1 MAHLPLVISH
11 RTQGGTMPE
20 NTLAGIEAALA
31 SRADGIE
38 IDVRATSDGVVVLH
52 HDATLERTTGD
63 PREVSAVTAAE
74 LRQQVRVQPLHEVRE
89 PQMVPTLAE
98 VLALIAGRAILVIE
112 IKQPHIHHQ
121 VAEAVRRARAEGW
134 CWIWTFDPR
143 TGIDCRRVLQEVP
156 VGLNTAPGVL
166 ERFGYPDEP
175 VNLCV
180 REGFAAVSWNHRV
193 VDEALVTSAQRR
205 GLATYCWTVDEVAD
219 IRRVWEAG
227 VDAICTDFP
236 DRVHAVFGLGAM
248 SEAGAPATR
257 ETR

>member
-1 MAHLPLVISH
+1 MTHLPLVISH

-20 NTLAGIEAALA
+20 NTLAGVHAALA
-31 SRADGIE
+31 AGADGIE
-38 IDVRATSDGVVVLH
+38 IDVRATADGVPVLH

-63 PREVSAVTAAE
+63 PREVSALTFRE
-74 LRQQVRVQPLHEVRE
+74 MRDSVRVRPLHQVTE
-89 PQMVPTLAE
+89 PQIVPSLAE
-98 VLALIAGRAILVIE
+98 VLDLISGRAILVIE
-112 IKQPHIHHQ
+112 IKQSGIHEQ
-121 VAEAVRRARAEGW
+121 IAEVVRRARAEAW

-143 TGIDCRRVLQEVP
+143 VGIAARRVLREVP

-166 ERFGYPDEP
+166 ERYGFPDEP

-193 VDEALVTSAQRR
+193 VDEALVTSGQRR
-205 GLATYCWTVDEVAD
+205 GLATYCWTVDEDDD

-236 DRVHAVFGLGAM
+236 DRVDRVIGRHPGPRHQPA
-248 SEAGAPATR
+248 EAR
-257 ETR
+257 